1 MADQDLTF
9 DDVAKA
15 AERLQKNGKA
25 VTLDAV
31 RESLGNGSTNA
42 IFGHLAEWRA
52 ANVKPSTVPKAE
64 LPDDLL
70 AGLAEWAQQFA
81 ETSGAGNRDALA
93 RSESDLAALRN
104 AGAELE
110 SERDALRDDLSSAA
124 AARDIAEETLAERD
138 EAIERLNA
146 ELKNARQVA
155 MDALVSKAK
164 DQLAIDGKEQ
174 QLAQLRQELERKVA
188 DTANESDARL
198 RAEMELIGAT
208 TARDSLAAELD
219 DLRGKFDKSTAERG
233 KLRAELNEL
242 RTKR

>member
-1 MADQDLTF
+1 MADQDLSF
-9 DDVAKA
+9 DDVATA
-15 AERLQKNGKA
+15 AARLQKNGKP

-31 RESLGNGSTNA
+31 RDFLGKGSTNA

-52 ANVKPSTVPKAE
+52 ANVKPAAAPKAE
-64 LPDDLL
+64 LPEALL

-93 RSESDLAALRN
+93 RSESDLAALRT

-110 SERDALRDDLSSAA
+110 SERDTLRDDLAGTA
-124 AARDIAEETLAERD
+124 AARDLAEETLAERD
-138 EAIERLNA
+138 ETIERLNA

-188 DTANESDARL
+188 DMATESDTRL

-208 TARDSLAAELD
+208 TARDSLALELEE
-219 DLRGKFDKSTAERG
+219 LRGKLDKSTAERS
-233 KLRAELNEL
+233 KLRAELNEV
-242 RTKR
+242 RAKR